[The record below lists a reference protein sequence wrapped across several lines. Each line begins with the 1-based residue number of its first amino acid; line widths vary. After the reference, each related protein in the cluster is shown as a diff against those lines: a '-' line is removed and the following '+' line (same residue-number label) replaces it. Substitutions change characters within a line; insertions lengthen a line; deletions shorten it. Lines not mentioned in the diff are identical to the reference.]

1 MIHCIVIIIII
12 IIIIFMSL
20 KTENDDK
27 FKCSL
32 LKAYHV
38 LKTNFFIFIKLL
50 SIYKWKY
57 GILIQWKLLSTKNQ
71 LFKKWMLIVDRWK
84 QFHKHLP
91 PPICD
96 MKNVNHL
103 KQLYNKATINNCL
116 ANVQIVG
123 HNEKTDCFGL
133 LQVRWQGASMYI
145 VYI

>member
-1 MIHCIVIIIII
+1 
-12 IIIIFMSL
+12 MSL
-20 KTENDDK
+20 LLLLFSCHWKLKMMTNLNVLCLKLTMYWKPIFLSLSNSYLFIND
-27 FKCSL
+27 
-32 LKAYHV
+32 
-38 LKTNFFIFIKLL
+38 
-50 SIYKWKY
+50 
-57 GILIQWKLLSTKNQ
+57 ILIQWKLLSTKNQ